1 MNISELIS
9 KLTELK
15 ELHGDIEVQINDND
29 TGWELPISSIETY
42 GDVILMYG
50 NYRP

>member
-29 TGWELPISSIETY
+29 TGWELHISDIEYY
-42 GDVILMYG
+42 GDSILMFG
-50 NYRP
+50 NSKP